1 MGKEKTLNLCDK
13 LLLIQSSFSQK
24 FERFDT
30 WLKDSWL
37 FSFFTPTHA
46 LSKRFTDKY
55 TEPLDYEELT
65 SKTANRASKCYLV
78 FLSPLIV
85 IALFHFFTVLYDMYF
100 YDNTVLFFR
109 EYIKLLTTIPLFLL
123 FFLFITPFTFF
134 RLWFKGEKKHMQ
146 VYTYGLLVA
155 LSLPTLVIPRVYHI
169 VYAEPVVIKATVSLV
184 FSSHRKKWRSIIFA
198 SEETGLAKMDFSHL
212 SSELVDTTK
221 VGDTFMI
228 HGKKSRFYF
237 TYNALER
244 L

>member
-1 MGKEKTLNLCDK
+1 MNLCNN
-13 LLLIQSSFSQK
+13 LLLIQSALSKKYAQ
-24 FERFDT
+24 FDT
-30 WLKDSWL
+30 WLKNSPL
-37 FSFFTPTHA
+37 FPFFTPTHT

-85 IALFHFFTVLYDMYF
+85 IAVYNFFAVLYAMYF

-109 EYIKLLTTIPLFLL
+109 EYLKLLATIPLFLL
-123 FFLFITPFTFF
+123 FFLFVIPFTFF

-198 SEETGLAKMDFSHL
+198 SEETVLAKMDFSHL

-237 TYNALER
+237 TYDELER